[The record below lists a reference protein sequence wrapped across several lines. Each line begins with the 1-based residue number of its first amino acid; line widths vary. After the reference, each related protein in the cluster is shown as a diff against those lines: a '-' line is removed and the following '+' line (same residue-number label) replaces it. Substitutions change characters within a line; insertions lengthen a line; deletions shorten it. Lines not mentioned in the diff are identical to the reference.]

1 MIRNLLAAF
10 PLLFLFAQN
19 AAALESD
26 RNQSV
31 LVEADE
37 VEMDFSSGTRLYR
50 GNVSVRQGTI
60 RIIADQI
67 ELIYKGEQLDHGI
80 ATGNPAVFR
89 QRPDGKD
96 HDIIGTGRRIELDE
110 IQNIV
115 TFIGDA
121 RLRQDRDAIEG
132 ERIVYDMARDRMIVR
147 GGDASPTRT
156 TRVGEDADTAL
167 PTQDGERP
175 KMVLQPDELGGGASS
190 GGGSAGAGTP
200 SATRSTPSKSGQAYV
215 GETGAPVFATRS
227 VTGASLGTLPGGL
240 PVRVL
245 RLEDGWAQ
253 VNAPHSVRVW
263 IYGKFVSADSG
274 IATVTG
280 SAVRLRSIPSTD
292 PSSVVLGEAA
302 KGQRVRVLSV
312 KGKWKEIEASS
323 DLKVWIPSP
332 RIEAS
337 EDTSAW
343 ERDWRE
349 SSSKAAEG

>member
-1 MIRNLLAAF
+1 MTRNFLAAF
-10 PLLFLFAQN
+10 SLLFLFAQH

-60 RIIADQI
+60 RILADQI
-67 ELIYKGEQLDHGI
+67 ELFYKGEQLDHGI

-96 HDIIGTGRRIELDE
+96 HDIVGTGRRIELDE

-156 TRVGEDADTAL
+156 TRAGEDADAAL
-167 PTQDGERP
+167 PKQDGERP
-175 KMVLQPDELGGGASS
+175 RMVLQPDELGDGG
-190 GGGSAGAGTP
+190 GGGSAGAGT
-200 SATRSTPSKSGQAYV
+200 STATRSTPSKSEQAYV
-215 GETGAPVFATRS
+215 GETGAPVFATQS
-227 VTGASLGTLPGGL
+227 MTGASLGTLPSGL
-240 PVRVL
+240 PIRVL
-245 RLEDGWAQ
+245 RIDDGWAQ

-263 IYGKFVSADSG
+263 IYGKFVSANSG

-280 SAVRLRSIPSTD
+280 SAVRLRSTPSTD
-292 PSSVVLGEAA
+292 ASSVVLGEAA

-312 KGKWKEIEASS
+312 NGKWKEIEASA
-323 DLKVWIPSP
+323 DLKVWIPSA
-332 RIEAS
+332 RIQAS
-337 EDTSAW
+337 EDSNRW
-343 ERDWRE
+343 ESDWRDA
-349 SSSKAAEG
+349 SRKAADG

>member
-1 MIRNLLAAF
+1 MTRNFLAAF
-10 PLLFLFAQN
+10 SLLFLFSQN

-60 RIIADQI
+60 RILADQI
-67 ELIYKGEQLDHGI
+67 ELFYKGEQLDHGI

-96 HDIIGTGRRIELDE
+96 HDVVGTSRRIELDE
-110 IQNIV
+110 IKNIV

-121 RLRQDRDAIEG
+121 RLRQGGDAIGG
-132 ERIVYDMARDRMIVR
+132 ERIVYDMGRDRMTVR

-156 TRVGEDADTAL
+156 TRAGEDADTAL
-167 PTQDGERP
+167 SDQDGERP
-175 KMVLQPDELGGGASS
+175 RMVLQPNELGG

-200 SATRSTPSKSGQAYV
+200 AATRPAPSKSERAYV
-215 GETGAPVFATRS
+215 GETGSPVFATQS
-227 VTGASLGTLPGGL
+227 VTGASLGTLPSGL
-240 PVRVL
+240 PIRVL
-245 RLEDGWAQ
+245 RIDDGWAQ
-253 VNAPHSVRVW
+253 VNAPHSVHVW
-263 IYGKFVSADSG
+263 IYGKFVSANSG
-274 IATVTG
+274 IGTVTG

-292 PSSVVLGEAA
+292 ASSVVLGEAA

-312 KGKWKEIEASS
+312 NGKWKEIEASA
-323 DLKVWIPSP
+323 DLKVWIPSA
-332 RIEAS
+332 RIQAS
-337 EDTSAW
+337 QDSSRW
-343 ERDWRE
+343 ESDWRD
-349 SSSKAAEG
+349 SSRKAADG

>member
-1 MIRNLLAAF
+1 MIRNLLATF
-10 PLLFLFAQN
+10 SLLFLFAQN

-37 VEMDFSSGTRLYR
+37 VEMDFSSGTRIYR

-80 ATGNPAVFR
+80 AIGNPAVFR
-89 QRPDGKD
+89 QRPDRKD
-96 HDIIGTGRRIELDE
+96 HDVIGTGRRIELDE

-121 RLRQDRDAIEG
+121 RLRQDRDTIEG

-156 TRVGEDADTAL
+156 TRAGEDADTAL

-175 KMVLQPDELGGGASS
+175 RMVLQPDTLGDE
-190 GGGSAGAGTP
+190 SAGTDTP
-200 SATRSTPSKSGQAYV
+200 AANRSAPSKSEQAYV
-215 GETGAPVFATRS
+215 GETGAPVFATQG
-227 VTGASLGTLPGGL
+227 VTGASLGTLPSGL

-245 RLEDGWAQ
+245 RMEDGWAQ

-312 KGKWKEIEASS
+312 KGKWKEIEASA
-323 DLKVWIPSP
+323 DPKVWIPLP

-337 EDTSAW
+337 EDPSAW
-343 ERDWRE
+343 ERSWRE

>member
-1 MIRNLLAAF
+1 MIRKLLAAF
-10 PLLFLFAQN
+10 SLLFLFAQN
-19 AAALESD
+19 AVALESD

-37 VEMDFSSGTRLYR
+37 VEMDFSSGTRIYR

-96 HDIIGTGRRIELDE
+96 HDVIGTGRRIELDE
-110 IQNIV
+110 MQNIV

-156 TRVGEDADTAL
+156 TRSGEDADSAL
-167 PTQDGERP
+167 PNQDGERP
-175 KMVLQPDELGGGASS
+175 RMVLQPDELGSGSVGAGAPAATRPASS
-190 GGGSAGAGTP
+190 
-200 SATRSTPSKSGQAYV
+200 KSERAYV
-215 GETGAPVFATRS
+215 GETGAPVFATQS
-227 VTGASLGTLPGGL
+227 VTGASLGTLPSGL

-245 RLEDGWAQ
+245 RMEDGWAQ
-253 VNAPHSVRVW
+253 VNTPHSVRVW

-280 SAVRLRSIPSTD
+280 SAVRLRSIPSTG

-312 KGKWKEIEASS
+312 KGKWKEIEASA

-337 EDTSAW
+337 ENPSTW

>member
-1 MIRNLLAAF
+1 MTRNFLAAF
-10 PLLFLFAQN
+10 SLLFLFSQN

-37 VEMDFSSGTRLYR
+37 VEMDFSSGTRIYR

-96 HDIIGTGRRIELDE
+96 HDIVGTGRRIELDE

-156 TRVGEDADTAL
+156 TRAGEDADTAL
-167 PTQDGERP
+167 SDQDGERP
-175 KMVLQPDELGGGASS
+175 RMVLQPDELGDGS
-190 GGGSAGAGTP
+190 GGRSAGAGTP
-200 SATRSTPSKSGQAYV
+200 AATRPAPSKFERAYV
-215 GETGAPVFATRS
+215 GETGSPVFATQS
-227 VTGASLGTLPGGL
+227 MTGASLGTLPSGL
-240 PVRVL
+240 PIRVL
-245 RLEDGWAQ
+245 RIDDGWAQ

-263 IYGKFVSADSG
+263 IYGKFVSANSG

-280 SAVRLRSIPSTD
+280 SAVRLRSTPSTD
-292 PSSVVLGEAA
+292 ASSVVLGEAA

-312 KGKWKEIEASS
+312 NGKWKEIEASA
-323 DLKVWIPSP
+323 DLKVWIPSA
-332 RIEAS
+332 RIQAS
-337 EDTSAW
+337 EDSSRW
-343 ERDWRE
+343 ESDWRD
-349 SSSKAAEG
+349 SSQKAADG

>member
-1 MIRNLLAAF
+1 MTRNFLAAF
-10 PLLFLFAQN
+10 SLLFLFSQN

-60 RIIADQI
+60 RILADQI
-67 ELIYKGEQLDHGI
+67 ELFYKGEQLDHGI

-96 HDIIGTGRRIELDE
+96 HDVVGTSRRIELDE
-110 IQNIV
+110 IKNIV

-121 RLRQDRDAIEG
+121 RLRQGGDAIGG
-132 ERIVYDMARDRMIVR
+132 ERIVYDMGRDRMTVR

-156 TRVGEDADTAL
+156 TRAGEDADTAL
-167 PTQDGERP
+167 SDQDGERP
-175 KMVLQPDELGGGASS
+175 RMVLQPNELGG

-200 SATRSTPSKSGQAYV
+200 AATRPAPSKSERAYV
-215 GETGAPVFATRS
+215 GETGSPVFATQS
-227 VTGASLGTLPGGL
+227 VTGASLGTLPSGL
-240 PVRVL
+240 PIRVL
-245 RLEDGWAQ
+245 RIDDGWAQ
-253 VNAPHSVRVW
+253 VNAPHSVHVW
-263 IYGKFVSADSG
+263 IYGKFVSANSG
-274 IATVTG
+274 IGTVTG

-292 PSSVVLGEAA
+292 ASSVVLGEAA

-312 KGKWKEIEASS
+312 NGKWKEIEASA
-323 DLKVWIPSP
+323 DLKVWIPSA
-332 RIEAS
+332 RIQAS
-337 EDTSAW
+337 QDSSRW
-343 ERDWRE
+343 ESDWRE
-349 SSSKAAEG
+349 SSQKAADG

>member
-1 MIRNLLAAF
+1 MFRNLLAAF
-10 PLLFLFAQN
+10 SLLFLFAQN

-31 LVEADE
+31 VVEADE
-37 VEMDFSSGTRLYR
+37 VEMDFSRGIRIYR

-80 ATGNPAVFR
+80 AIGNPAVFR
-89 QRPDGKD
+89 QRPDRKD
-96 HDIIGTGRRIELDE
+96 HDVIGTGRRIELDE

-156 TRVGEDADTAL
+156 TRTGEDADAAL

-175 KMVLQPDELGGGASS
+175 RMVLQPDTLGDE
-190 GGGSAGAGTP
+190 SAGTDTP
-200 SATRSTPSKSGQAYV
+200 AANRSAPSKYEQAYV
-215 GETGAPVFATRS
+215 GETGAPVFATQS

-245 RLEDGWAQ
+245 RMEDGWAQ
-253 VNAPHSVRVW
+253 VNAPHSVGVW

-292 PSSVVLGEAA
+292 PSSVVLGEAT

-312 KGKWKEIEASS
+312 KGKWKEIEASA
-323 DLKVWIPSP
+323 DLKVWIPLP

-337 EDTSAW
+337 EDPSAW
-343 ERDWRE
+343 ERNWRE

>member
-1 MIRNLLAAF
+1 MTRNFLAAF
-10 PLLFLFAQN
+10 SLLFLFSQN

-60 RIIADQI
+60 RILADQI
-67 ELIYKGEQLDHGI
+67 ELFYKGEQLDHGI

-96 HDIIGTGRRIELDE
+96 HDVVGTSRRIELDE
-110 IQNIV
+110 IKNIV

-121 RLRQDRDAIEG
+121 RLRQDGDAIEG

-156 TRVGEDADTAL
+156 TRAGEDADTAL
-167 PTQDGERP
+167 SDQDGERP
-175 KMVLQPDELGGGASS
+175 RMVLQPDELGDGG
-190 GGGSAGAGTP
+190 GGGSAGAGT
-200 SATRSTPSKSGQAYV
+200 STATRSTPSKSEQAYV
-215 GETGAPVFATRS
+215 GETGAPVFATQS
-227 VTGASLGTLPGGL
+227 MTGASLGTLPSGL
-240 PVRVL
+240 PIRVL
-245 RLEDGWAQ
+245 RIDDGWAQ

-263 IYGKFVSADSG
+263 IYGKFVSANSG
-274 IATVTG
+274 IGTVTG
-280 SAVRLRSIPSTD
+280 SAVRLRSTPSTD
-292 PSSVVLGEAA
+292 APSVVLGEAA

-312 KGKWKEIEASS
+312 NGKWKEIEASA
-323 DLKVWIPSP
+323 DLKVWIPSA
-332 RIEAS
+332 RIQAS
-337 EDTSAW
+337 EDSNRW
-343 ERDWRE
+343 ESDWRE
-349 SSSKAAEG
+349 SSQKAADG

>member
-1 MIRNLLAAF
+1 MTRNFLAAF
-10 PLLFLFAQN
+10 SLLFLFVQN

-60 RIIADQI
+60 RILADQI
-67 ELIYKGEQLDHGI
+67 ELFYKGEQLDHGI

-121 RLRQDRDAIEG
+121 RLRQDRDSIEG

-156 TRVGEDADTAL
+156 TREGQDTDTTL
-167 PTQDGERP
+167 PKQDGERP
-175 KMVLQPDELGGGASS
+175 RMVLQPDES
-190 GGGSAGAGTP
+190 GEGSAGAST
-200 SATRSTPSKSGQAYV
+200 SAATRSAPSKSERAYV
-215 GETGAPVFATRS
+215 GETGAPVFATQS
-227 VTGASLGTLPGGL
+227 MTGASLGTLPSGL
-240 PVRVL
+240 PIRVL
-245 RLEDGWAQ
+245 RIDDGWAQ

-263 IYGKFVSADSG
+263 IYGKFVSANSG

-280 SAVRLRSIPSTD
+280 SAVRLRSTPSTD
-292 PSSVVLGEAA
+292 ASSVVLGEAA

-312 KGKWKEIEASS
+312 NGKWKEIEAST
-323 DLKVWIPSP
+323 DLKVWIPST
-332 RIEAS
+332 RIQAS
-337 EDTSAW
+337 EDSIRW
-343 ERDWRE
+343 ESDWRE
-349 SSSKAAEG
+349 SSRKAADG

>member
-1 MIRNLLAAF
+1 MIRHLLAAF
-10 PLLFLFAQN
+10 SLLFLFAQN
-19 AAALESD
+19 AVALESD

-96 HDIIGTGRRIELDE
+96 HDVIGTGRRIELDE

-121 RLRQDRDAIEG
+121 RLRQNRDAIEG

-156 TRVGEDADTAL
+156 TRAGEDSDTAL

-175 KMVLQPDELGGGASS
+175 KMVLQPDALDDE
-190 GGGSAGAGTP
+190 SAGADT
-200 SATRSTPSKSGQAYV
+200 SAATRSTPSKSEQAYV
-215 GETGAPVFATRS
+215 GETGAPVFATQS
-227 VTGASLGTLPGGL
+227 VTGASLGTLPSGL
-240 PVRVL
+240 PVKVL
-245 RLEDGWAQ
+245 RLENGWAQ

-280 SAVRLRSIPSTD
+280 SAVRLRSIPSTG
-292 PSSVVLGEAA
+292 PSSVVLGEAT

-312 KGKWKEIEASS
+312 KGKWKEIEASA

-332 RIEAS
+332 RIETS
-337 EDTSAW
+337 EDSSAW

-349 SSSKAAEG
+349 SSSKAADG

>member
-1 MIRNLLAAF
+1 MIGNLLAAF
-10 PLLFLFAQN
+10 SLLFLSAQN

-37 VEMDFSSGTRLYR
+37 VEMDFSSGTRIYR

-80 ATGNPAVFR
+80 AIGNPAVFR

-156 TRVGEDADTAL
+156 TRAGEDADTAL

-175 KMVLQPDELGGGASS
+175 RMVLQPDALGDE
-190 GGGSAGAGTP
+190 SAGTGKPAANR
-200 SATRSTPSKSGQAYV
+200 SAPSKSEQAYV
-215 GETGAPVFATRS
+215 GETGAPVFATQS

-245 RLEDGWAQ
+245 RMEDGWAQ

-312 KGKWKEIEASS
+312 KGKWKEIEAST

-337 EDTSAW
+337 EDPNAW
-343 ERDWRE
+343 ERNWRE

>member
-1 MIRNLLAAF
+1 MTRNFLAAF
-10 PLLFLFAQN
+10 SLLFLFVQN
-19 AAALESD
+19 AAPLESD

-60 RIIADQI
+60 RILADQI
-67 ELIYKGEQLDHGI
+67 ELFYKGEQLDHGI

-121 RLRQDRDAIEG
+121 RLRQDRDSIEG

-156 TRVGEDADTAL
+156 TREGQDTDTTL
-167 PTQDGERP
+167 PKQDGERP
-175 KMVLQPDELGGGASS
+175 RMVLQPDELGDGG
-190 GGGSAGAGTP
+190 GGGSAGAGT
-200 SATRSTPSKSGQAYV
+200 SKATRSTPSKSEQAYV
-215 GETGAPVFATRS
+215 GETGAPVFATQS
-227 VTGASLGTLPGGL
+227 MTGASLGTLPSGL
-240 PVRVL
+240 PIRVL
-245 RLEDGWAQ
+245 RIDDGWAQ

-263 IYGKFVSADSG
+263 IYGKFVSANSG

-280 SAVRLRSIPSTD
+280 SAVRLRSTPSTD
-292 PSSVVLGEAA
+292 ASSVVLGEAA

-312 KGKWKEIEASS
+312 NGKWKEIEASA
-323 DLKVWIPSP
+323 DLKVWIPSA
-332 RIEAS
+332 RIQAS
-337 EDTSAW
+337 EDSSRW
-343 ERDWRE
+343 ESDWRE
-349 SSSKAAEG
+349 SAQRAADG

>member
-1 MIRNLLAAF
+1 MTRNFLAAF
-10 PLLFLFAQN
+10 SLLFLFSQN

-37 VEMDFSSGTRLYR
+37 VEMDFSSGTRIYR

-96 HDIIGTGRRIELDE
+96 HDIVGTGRRIELDE

-156 TRVGEDADTAL
+156 TRAGEDADTAL
-167 PTQDGERP
+167 SDQDGERP
-175 KMVLQPDELGGGASS
+175 RMVLQPDELGDGG
-190 GGGSAGAGTP
+190 GGGSAGAGT
-200 SATRSTPSKSGQAYV
+200 SGATRSASSKSERAYV
-215 GETGAPVFATRS
+215 GETGAPVFATQS
-227 VTGASLGTLPGGL
+227 MTGASLGTLPSGL
-240 PVRVL
+240 PIRVL
-245 RLEDGWAQ
+245 RIDDGWAQ

-263 IYGKFVSADSG
+263 IYGKFVSANSG

-280 SAVRLRSIPSTD
+280 SAVRLRSTPSTD
-292 PSSVVLGEAA
+292 ASSVVLGEAA

-312 KGKWKEIEASS
+312 SGKWKEIEASA
-323 DLKVWIPSP
+323 DLKVWIPSA
-332 RIEAS
+332 RIQAS
-337 EDTSAW
+337 EDSSRW
-343 ERDWRE
+343 ESDWRD
-349 SSSKAAEG
+349 SSQKAADG

>member
-1 MIRNLLAAF
+1 MCIRD
-10 PLLFLFAQN
+10 
-19 AAALESD
+19 SD
-26 RNQSV
+26 V
-31 LVEADE
+31 
-37 VEMDFSSGTRLYR
+37 
-50 GNVSVRQGTI
+50 
-60 RIIADQI
+60 
-67 ELIYKGEQLDHGI
+67 
-80 ATGNPAVFR
+80 
-89 QRPDGKD
+89 
-96 HDIIGTGRRIELDE
+96 IGTGRRIELDE

-156 TRVGEDADTAL
+156 TRAGEDSDTTL

-175 KMVLQPDELGGGASS
+175 KMVLQPDALGDESTGAS
-190 GGGSAGAGTP
+190 TP
-200 SATRSTPSKSGQAYV
+200 SATRSTPSTSEQAYV
-215 GETGAPVFATRS
+215 GETGAPVFATQS

-292 PSSVVLGEAA
+292 ASSVVLGEAA

-312 KGKWKEIEASS
+312 RGKWKEIEASA

-337 EDTSAW
+337 EDPSTW

-349 SSSKAAEG
+349 SSSRAADG

>member
-1 MIRNLLAAF
+1 MSRKLLAAF
-10 PLLFLFAQN
+10 SLLFLFAQN
-19 AAALESD
+19 AVALESD
-26 RNQSV
+26 RDQSV
-31 LVEADE
+31 LVEAHE
-37 VEMDFSSGTRLYR
+37 VEMDFSSGTRIYR

-96 HDIIGTGRRIELDE
+96 HDVIGTGRRIELDE

-156 TRVGEDADTAL
+156 TRAGEDSDTTL

-175 KMVLQPDELGGGASS
+175 KMVLQPDALGDESTGAS
-190 GGGSAGAGTP
+190 TP
-200 SATRSTPSKSGQAYV
+200 SATRSTPSTSEQAYV
-215 GETGAPVFATRS
+215 GETGAPVFATQS

-292 PSSVVLGEAA
+292 PSSVVLGEAT

-312 KGKWKEIEASS
+312 KGKWKEIEASA

-337 EDTSAW
+337 EDPSAW
-343 ERDWRE
+343 ERNWRE

>member
-1 MIRNLLAAF
+1 MTRNFLAAF
-10 PLLFLFAQN
+10 SLLFLFAQN

-60 RIIADQI
+60 RILADQI
-67 ELIYKGEQLDHGI
+67 ELFYKGEQLDHGI

-156 TRVGEDADTAL
+156 TRAGEDADAAL
-167 PTQDGERP
+167 PNQDGERP
-175 KMVLQPDELGGGASS
+175 RMVLQPDELGDGG
-190 GGGSAGAGTP
+190 GGGSAGAGT
-200 SATRSTPSKSGQAYV
+200 SATTRSTPSKSERAYV
-215 GETGAPVFATRS
+215 GETGAPVFATQS
-227 VTGASLGTLPGGL
+227 MTGASLGTLPSGI
-240 PVRVL
+240 PIRVL
-245 RLEDGWAQ
+245 RIDDGWAQ

-263 IYGKFVSADSG
+263 IYGKFVSANSG

-280 SAVRLRSIPSTD
+280 SAVRLRSTPSTD
-292 PSSVVLGEAA
+292 ASSIVLGEAA

-312 KGKWKEIEASS
+312 NGKWKEIEASA
-323 DLKVWIPSP
+323 DLKVWIPST
-332 RIEAS
+332 RIQAS
-337 EDTSAW
+337 EDSSRW
-343 ERDWRE
+343 ESDWRE
-349 SSSKAAEG
+349 SSLKAADG